1 MAKVEERA
9 VDSGIAE
16 AKAKDEAALVEWWKE
31 RFTKLANIPTE
42 AARAGALLPQMRE
55 LSRLPEPERRRL
67 TKARMQAFIATP
79 ADRRSLILSA
89 RKVADATDPMLVKS
103 DDAVADGLVSEV
115 PGAAD
120 FRKQLE

>member
-103 DDAVADGLVSEV
+103 DDAVADGLVNEV